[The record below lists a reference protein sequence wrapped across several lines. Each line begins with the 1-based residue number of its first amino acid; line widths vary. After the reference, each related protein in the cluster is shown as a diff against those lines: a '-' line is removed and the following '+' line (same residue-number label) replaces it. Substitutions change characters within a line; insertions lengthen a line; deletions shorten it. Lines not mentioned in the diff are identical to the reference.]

1 MARVL
6 VMIPSGEVYD
16 HDSVRWYNYQQIQR
30 YIDHYH
36 NIGDAFVYD
45 SSLKLMNFEKL
56 GVVEIANPDMA
67 QIDKLREEYDYVF
80 LRGSNYIHS
89 QMDWRNTIEVLERL
103 RLPVLGFGLGAQA
116 PVKGKINL
124 SEQTKTVLHMMAD
137 STTSIGVRG
146 AYTAQVLWDIGIRN
160 VRIVGCP
167 TAFRSNNPNMRI
179 KLPELDTVKNV
190 GITLRREVSS
200 SYAQNIERYLTFH
213 RDLVKDLAHRFD
225 NVTLMAQGEPEEKK
239 LVFGTDEQ
247 KEQAIAE
254 LRGNPNVG
262 KWYMDDEMER
272 LYRSK
277 MFYSDVV
284 ADYENLVRQKDCV
297 LGYRL
302 HGNLMALSNGVP
314 SIYFTYDSR
323 TVEFAETYQI
333 PSYDVFS
340 KKEFVLEDYWNQDL
354 FDKFNRAWF
363 QTYREMAT
371 FLTENNIDHKMV
383 DVMTRDA
390 QPERKVA

>member
-16 HDSVRWYNYQQIQR
+16 HDNVRWYNYQQIQR

-179 KLPELDTVKNV
+179 KLPVLDTVKNV

-383 DVMTRDA
+383 DVMTLDA

>member
-6 VMIPSGEVYD
+6 VMIPSGEVYVL
-16 HDSVRWYNYQQIQR
+16 DSVRWYNYQQIQR

-390 QPERKVA
+390 QPERLS

>member
-89 QMDWRNTIEVLERL
+89 DMQWRDTIEVLKRL

-179 KLPELDTVKNV
+179 NLPELDTVKNV

-247 KEQAIAE
+247 KEQAIAQ

-371 FLTENNIDHKMV
+371 FLTENNIDHKMI